1 MFSKYDKEM
10 QQIMVDPVKWAR
22 HHLGGDEPR
31 WYQEEILRHPHNR
44 KVLRCGR
51 RIGKC
56 IEGSQRVMDPKTGR
70 YRSVEDLFKLQKED
84 VEVGLLTLNESY
96 KLEPSTAFF
105 VEDNGVKEV
114 FRVKTKH
121 GAEVLLTGNHPVLT
135 INGWVEVD
143 LLEVGEHI
151 AVPNAVLHEGKDIAP
166 VEARL
171 MGLIV
176 AGGRL
181 IKGRLYWESRFEE
194 VAEYMAS
201 MVEQAGGTLEKVEKR
216 KQSYRVRFEDEA
228 LEKKMMV
235 IAKEAREGKMP
246 AEVFEYDRLALVEF
260 ITGLYDVAGW
270 DYAKRITEI
279 GYGTPHHAFAIDL
292 KHLLLRLGVK
302 VNLLKKQVNGGDYYH
317 LMIYYREHVQHL
329 IRMFRGVGSGKNYDH
344 TYNRAGEMAAT
355 EYVLP
360 KDVWPH
366 IEKERREKKLK
377 KTEVTGSKKERLRPN
392 HGITFTKART
402 YAENMQSAFLWDL
415 VNADVLWE
423 EVVEIE
429 SVGKRQTYDVFVP
442 ETHNLV
448 VEDIIVHNTWTM
460 TAHMLWVAYTCNGG
474 TELKK
479 GATCLVATPYDT
491 QAREI
496 FDQLN
501 NFIENNDALKASVA
515 SIRRSPYEIVFHNK
529 SRIKLYTAGT
539 RSGAE
544 GGSLRGQ
551 KASWLYLDEVD
562 YLGDKD
568 FEAIYAISMEA
579 PKRIGVMMASTPT
592 GRRGKFYQACVE
604 MRFNQ
609 DEKVVPIKTKDGK
622 HFDVRNYDR
631 DSAKG
636 WKEFHF
642 PTMVNPE
649 WSPEMESEMK
659 QMYTNAAYEHEVLAE
674 FGTEEAGV
682 FNKDYI
688 DEASSNGYGYL
699 SRRTNDAPIAIGVDW
714 DKAGAATQIVVTQW
728 DNTDPRRPIGN
739 ELDDILPGFGRFK
752 VINRVEIPRGEYT
765 YDNAVNMLKELDRVY
780 NPFAIYVDK
789 GAGDYQSEVLRKSL
803 GEKVRAVAFGSS
815 EIVRDPISR
824 TLDKKPMKAFMVSI
838 ATFLLDRGQL
848 RIPSKEVDE
857 TLNRQMTN
865 YQIMKIAPKTG
876 EPTFSS
882 TDEHALDAFML
893 TLYAFNTVFPE
904 LAKAIEGK
912 DVARTFSSMERKYV
926 DPMKGVFSQGFSG
939 GKQAESWDEPGG
951 PPPKRVG
958 LRSKKRKGKDGW
970 GERGERSSFRGRS
983 HF

>member
-1 MFSKYDKEM
+1 MFSKHDKEM

-56 IEGSQRVMDPKTGR
+56 IEATQRVLDPTTGR
-70 YRSVEDLFKLQKED
+70 YRSVEDLYRLQKED
-84 VEVGLLTLNESY
+84 VEVGLLTLGEDY
-96 KLEPSTAFF
+96 KLSPSSAFF

-135 INGWVEVD
+135 VNGWVEVD
-143 LLEVGEHI
+143 LLEIGEHI
-151 AVPNAVLHEGKDIAP
+151 AVPRYLQHEGKDIHP
-166 VEARL
+166 TEARL
-171 MGLIV
+171 MGLVV

-181 IKGRLYWESRFEE
+181 IQGKLYWESRFEE
-194 VAEYMAS
+194 VAEEMART
-201 MVEQAGGTLEKVEKR
+201 VERTGGVLEKVDKR
-216 KQSYRVRFEDEA
+216 KQSYRIRFEDPGT
-228 LEKKMMV
+228 EKKMMK
-235 IAKEAREGKMP
+235 IAQEARNGKMP
-246 AEVFEYDRLALVEF
+246 EEVFEYDKLALVEF
-260 ITGLYDVAGW
+260 LTGLYDVAGW

-279 GYGTPHHAFAIDL
+279 GYGTPHHEFAIDL
-292 KHLLLRLGVK
+292 KHLLLRVGIK
-302 VNLLKKQVNGGDYYH
+302 TNLLKKKIKEKDYYQ
-317 LMIYYREHVQHL
+317 LMVYYKEHVQEM
-329 IRMFRGVGSGKNYDH
+329 IRMFRGVGSAKNYDY
-344 TYNRAGEMAAT
+344 TYNRASEMSAT
-355 EYVLP
+355 DYVLP
-360 KDVWPH
+360 KEIWPH

-377 KTEVTGSKKERLRPN
+377 KTDVTGSKKERLRPK
-392 HGITFTKART
+392 HGITFSKAKT

-415 VNADVLWE
+415 VHSDVLWE

-496 FDQLN
+496 FDQLI
-501 NFIENNDALKASVA
+501 NFIDNNEALKASVA
-515 SIRRSPYEIVFHNK
+515 HIRRSPYEIVFHNK

-568 FEAIYAISMEA
+568 FEAIYAISLEA

-604 MRFNQ
+604 MKFNQ
-609 DEKVVPIKTKDGK
+609 DAQVRPIKTKDGK
-622 HFDVRNYDR
+622 HYDVRQYDR
-631 DSAKG
+631 ATAKG

-659 QMYTNAAYEHEVLAE
+659 QMYDQAGYEHEVLAE
-674 FGTEEAGV
+674 FGTEMAGV

-714 DKAGAATQIVVTQW
+714 DMKLT
-728 DNTDPRRPIGN
+728 
-739 ELDDILPGFGRFK
+739 
-752 VINRVEIPRGEYT
+752 
-765 YDNAVNMLKELDRVY
+765 
-780 NPFAIYVDK
+780 
-789 GAGDYQSEVLRKSL
+789 SL
-803 GEKVRAVAFGSS
+803 
-815 EIVRDPISR
+815 I
-824 TLDKKPMKAFMVSI
+824 
-838 ATFLLDRGQL
+838 
-848 RIPSKEVDE
+848 
-857 TLNRQMTN
+857 
-865 YQIMKIAPKTG
+865 
-876 EPTFSS
+876 
-882 TDEHALDAFML
+882 
-893 TLYAFNTVFPE
+893 
-904 LAKAIEGK
+904 
-912 DVARTFSSMERKYV
+912 
-926 DPMKGVFSQGFSG
+926 
-939 GKQAESWDEPGG
+939 
-951 PPPKRVG
+951 
-958 LRSKKRKGKDGW
+958 
-970 GERGERSSFRGRS
+970 
-983 HF
+983 